1 MNNARNLCYRSW
13 LYHRKDW
20 KIKDRF
26 PMGEL
31 IARIVND
38 TEAIKEL
45 ITSGSFG
52 ILIDLF
58 FVISSLVSFINLN
71 SKAGGIIVTAEVF
84 AAVLLVYGSK
94 YMREIFLSVRD
105 SRGNMFRSI
114 GNVVGGLD
122 EATYNQTHGYAS
134 KKTGFW
140 FNDFLSKQLTANI
153 WDATYY
159 SFAES
164 LYPLLLLLVVVI
176 FLILKLPKRQSFLR

>member
-1 MNNARNLCYRSW
+1 
-13 LYHRKDW
+13 
-20 KIKDRF
+20 
-26 PMGEL
+26 MGEL

-38 TEAIKEL
+38 TEAIREL

-84 AAVLLVYGSK
+84 AGSFIGFYGSK

-122 EATYNQTHGYAS
+122 EFTIIRRMVMLV
-134 KKTGFW
+134 KKR
-140 FNDFLSKQLTANI
+140 D
-153 WDATYY
+153 
-159 SFAES
+159 
-164 LYPLLLLLVVVI
+164 LV
-176 FLILKLPKRQSFLR
+176 